1 MGLWIGLGFALFVSV
16 LAGTEI
22 GAEGAGRLAEPLGK
36 LTALQKL
43 DLGGTV

>member
-1 MGLWIGLGFALFVSV
+1 MVLWIGLGFALFVRV
-16 LAGTEI
+16 LAGNKI

-43 DLGGTV
+43 DLWGTV